1 MRMWTVRYHVA
12 WSNYSYSYELVQL
25 QLLYFVR
32 VPRATEK
39 KTAEFGNKESA
50 AYRRFQVHSVIST
63 LPH

>member
-1 MRMWTVRYHVA
+1 MWTVRYHVA
-12 WSNYSYSYELVQL
+12 WSNYSYKYSYSY
-25 QLLYFVR
+25 YFVR

-63 LPH
+63 MPH